1 MKKYLLLAVVLFLI
15 SCSKEDEEVK
25 TYPDPEGYYLVDIKT
40 PLFEKS
46 DLQGMKAGI
55 LSYVDQ
61 VEWMEEQEIG
71 EDFEIW
77 LENATRT
84 PISDIRTKIS
94 VDLIIKKS
102 TTFGADEIY
111 NERIE
116 FVYDMPENLDE
127 IMLNGDKA
135 KEYINAT
142 LKLSATLTMVGID
155 FGISTTSLAIL
166 SKLLDVFNS
175 SESSQNYKAEALLTG
190 NIIGEKIKR
199 FYLDYEKESLN

>member
-1 MKKYLLLAVVLFLI
+1 MKKYLLLVVVLFLI
-15 SCSKEDEEVK
+15 SCSKEDEGVK

-40 PLFEKS
+40 DLFEKN

-61 VEWMEEQEIG
+61 VNWLDETEFG

-77 LENATRT
+77 LDNVQRT
-84 PISDIRTKIS
+84 QLSEIRTKIR

-116 FVYDMPENLDE
+116 FVYDMPENLED

-135 KEYINAT
+135 KEYIQAT
-142 LKLSATLTMVGID
+142 LKLSTALSMAGID
-155 FGISTTSLAIL
+155 FGVSTTSLAIL
-166 SKLLDVFNS
+166 SKLLDAFNS
-175 SESSQNYKAEALLTG
+175 QSNSNNFKAEALLTG

-199 FYLDYEKESLN
+199 FYLDYEAGLK